1 VYNSSQS
8 NALKNLHER
17 INEDISSKNKEIS
30 KLTNELD
37 TCKRLF
43 KEQYEIQSWL
53 ARKDEEKLKQ
63 YQES

>member
-1 VYNSSQS
+1 MYNSSQS

-43 KEQYEIQSWL
+43 KEQHEIQSWL
-53 ARKDEEKLKQ
+53 TRKDDEKMKQ